1 MSTEVSHVKTHRFEI
16 DCEGRISYLAYEVDP
31 QGWLVLWHTEVP
43 ATLRGRGLA
52 GRLVR
57 KAFKYAEEHRLKV
70 EVICPFAVGFV
81 TRHPELQKLVSKRPN
96 GIR

>member
-16 DCEGRISYLAYEVDP
+16 DCEGQISYLAYEVDP

>member
-16 DCEGRISYLAYEVDP
+16 DCEGQISYLAYEIDS

-57 KAFKYAEEHRLKV
+57 KAFEYAEEHRLKV

-81 TRHPELQKLVSKRPN
+81 TRHPELQKLVLKRPN